1 MSLIEISDK
10 SQSKQ
15 IQSKLKKIVLSFI
28 NFLLDLKLKQ
38 LINYIQKRVLKEL
51 GVVAVENIERIDEEI
66 ELRQQN

>member
-10 SQSKQ
+10 SQLKQ

-51 GVVAVENIERIDEEI
+51 GVAAVEAIERMDEKM
-66 ELRQQN
+66 N